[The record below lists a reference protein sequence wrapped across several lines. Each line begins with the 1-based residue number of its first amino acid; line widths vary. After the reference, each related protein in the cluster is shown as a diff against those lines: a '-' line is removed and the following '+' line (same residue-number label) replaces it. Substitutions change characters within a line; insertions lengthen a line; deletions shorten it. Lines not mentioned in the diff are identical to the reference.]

1 MIDIIMI
8 ITNQIEEMINI
19 IKDQDQIPEK
29 DTIRKISTVVDLK
42 KEKEVHH
49 TKKLNIQKQ

>member
-29 DTIRKISTVVDLK
+29 DTIRKISTIVDLK
-42 KEKEVHH
+42 EEKEVHH
-49 TKKLNIQKQ
+49 TKRLSIQKQ